1 MRDSEI
7 IKAEYNAERLE
18 MEKYILVVLFLVQQR
33 WSYVIG
39 RLLAPD

>member
-1 MRDSEI
+1 MKDSDT
-7 IKAEYNAERLE
+7 IKAEFDAERLD

-39 RLLAPD
+39 KRTF